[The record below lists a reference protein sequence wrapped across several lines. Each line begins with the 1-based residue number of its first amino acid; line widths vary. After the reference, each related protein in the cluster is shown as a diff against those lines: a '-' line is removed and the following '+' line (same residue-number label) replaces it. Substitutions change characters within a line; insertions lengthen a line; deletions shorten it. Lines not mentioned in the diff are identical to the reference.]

1 MRKEVTVSGVRPT
14 GKQHLGNYFGAVVN
28 FVRMQEVYDGY
39 FFVADYHSLTTH
51 PKAADL
57 KANVRQVVVE
67 YLACGVDPNKCTLF
81 LQSDVPQI
89 PELYL
94 VFNMLAYLGELERSA
109 TFKEKIR
116 DQQDNI
122 NAGLLTYPVLMAV
135 DIVIHKADKVPVGK
149 DQQQHLEMTR
159 DFVKRFNHLY
169 GVEYFPEPQAF
180 NFDDTLVSV
189 PSLDG
194 EGKMSK
200 SKGEHTCIY
209 LSDEPEAI
217 RKKIM
222 RAVTDAGPTQ
232 PNSEKPQAVKNLFDL
247 MKLVS
252 ATEVVA
258 DFELKYNNC
267 TIRYGDMKKQLAED
281 MIQFV
286 SPIRERIKELGQNDK
301 LLNQIIGDGG
311 AKARNSAAKTLAD
324 VREIIGI
331 KSFRD

>member
-1 MRKEVTVSGVRPT
+1 MVKEITVSGVRPT

-28 FVRMQEVYDGY
+28 FVKMQEVFNGY

-57 KANVRQVVVE
+57 HANVRQIIVE
-67 YLACGVDPNKCTLF
+67 YLACGVDPNKCTLY

-94 VFNMLAYLGELERSA
+94 IFNMFAYLGELERAA
-109 TFKEKIR
+109 TFKEKVR
-116 DQQDNI
+116 SQPENV

-135 DIVIHKADKVPVGK
+135 DIIIHRAAKVPVGK

-159 DFVKRFNHLY
+159 DFVTRFNNLY
-169 GVEYFPEPQAF
+169 QVEYFPEPQAF
-180 NFDDTLVSV
+180 NFDSNLVSI

-200 SKGEHTCIY
+200 SKGEQTCIY
-209 LSDEPEAI
+209 LTDEPEVL

-222 RAVTDAGPTQ
+222 RATTDSGPTM
-232 PNSEKPQAVKNLFDL
+232 PHSAKPIAVQNLFDL

-252 ATEVVA
+252 PPETVSF
-258 DFELKYNNC
+258 FEEKYNDC
-267 TIRYGDMKKQLAED
+267 SIRYGDMKKALAED
-281 MIQFV
+281 MIRFLT
-286 SPIRERIKELGQNDK
+286 PIREKIVEVSSNEK
-301 LLNQIIGDGG
+301 LLTEIIGDGG
-311 AKARNSAAKTLAD
+311 SKARENATQTLKD

-331 KSFRD
+331 KSF